1 MTKVHKFFIMFS
13 GEYQGMTFNNNL
25 VGTTDTLEEARVL
38 LQEIK
43 DEDEEMLGSVPN
55 GYEIREQDIF
65 VP

>member
-13 GEYQGMTFNNNL
+13 GEYQGMTFSNNL
-25 VGTTDTLEEARVL
+25 VGIADTLEEARVL

-43 DEDEEMLGSVPN
+43 DEDEEMLGSVPE

>member
-1 MTKVHKFFIMFS
+1 MFS

-25 VGTTDTLEEARVL
+25 VGTADTLEEARVL

-43 DEDEEMLGSVPN
+43 DEDKEMFGSVPK

>member
-1 MTKVHKFFIMFS
+1 MNKVHKFFIMFS
-13 GEYQGMTFNNNL
+13 GEYQGMTFSNNL
-25 VGTTDTLEEARVL
+25 VGIADTLEEARVL